1 MEYSSARKL
10 KADEVEL
17 RVGSRTKNKDKVQ
30 LLVYKD
36 ARTDMALLDEMF
48 GNNWQVEYKEIK
60 GVMYCGIGVL
70 VGDHWVWRWN
80 AGVESK
86 GTGDDDP
93 NNQKGEASDAFKRA
107 GFLWGIGRELY
118 KLKGIQWIPI
128 KDNYDKWFVTELDWD
143 EDTLWNFTIVNQDDE
158 IVFKIEKGKKLFI
171 KEGTKQAN
179 SEKKDVEPN
188 VITQK
193 EEKIADEPK
202 NEPKIENN
210 NVAEYVKTKNKD
222 IYLDLMKNVFDLL
235 SAANYP
241 EANNK
246 SKDIVK
252 FYFENTLKLAPLKT
266 LFDRVELTRD
276 TTQEQPIIK
285 GFILLQKDDLWLGL
299 NNTPSLKRETE
310 QEINIYEMENVL

>member
-1 MEYSSARKL
+1 MEYNLPRKL

-17 RVGSRTKNKDKVQ
+17 RIGSKTKDKTKVQ

-128 KDNYDKWFVTELDWD
+128 KDNYDKWFITELDWD
-143 EDTLWNFTIVNQDDE
+143 EDTLWNLIIINQDDE
-158 IVFKIEKGKKLFI
+158 IVYQIKKGKKIFI
-171 KEGTKQAN
+171 KEGTKQADTRN
-179 SEKKDVEPN
+179 
-188 VITQK
+188 
-193 EEKIADEPK
+193 
-202 NEPKIENN
+202 NEPTPN
-210 NVAEYVKTKNKD
+210 NVKPERENVASEPTSAEKETVIDAADVVVKKNTA
-222 IYLDLMKNVFDLL
+222 IYKELLTSVFDLL
-235 SAANYP
+235 DTIHYPSADVKAK
-241 EANNK
+241 E
-246 SKDIVK
+246 IVK
-252 FYFENTLKLAPLKT
+252 SFFEKQLNVAPIKSLNDKI
-266 LFDRVELTRD
+266 ELTND
-276 TTQEQPIIK
+276 KTQLEPLIK
-285 GFILLQKDDLWLGL
+285 NRILLQKDDIWLGD
-299 NNTPSLKRETE
+299 NGQPSLKFETE
-310 QEINIYEMENVL
+310 QEMNIWEMENI